1 MTADSRENHDH
12 SRLIFVLCLLAAL
25 LVWPT
30 QHFIETHNVIDD
42 EDPDI
47 LLFGSP
53 RFVKKLALGYDGLLA
68 DFYWMRTIQY
78 YGRFDEADR
87 RKVRYGNLYTLLDI
101 TTTLNPYHIDAY
113 RHGSFFL
120 AAEDPIGAGQPE
132 EAMKLLDKGMLGNP
146 EEWLFLYDKGFIY
159 YWYLQNF
166 EAAGETWLRAAKI
179 PGAPEWLPGL
189 AAASVSRGGELNL
202 AIALWQERYLQT
214 TRETERET
222 AKNRLISFKVAQDMW
237 GWQSLAEKYKE
248 ENGAYP
254 VSLEILAAEHGL
266 RYSLTDP
273 FEMPYQY
280 DPQTGKVALGNDTE
294 VHYLTVP
301 DIYIDTLVNAAPL
314 TNILPQP

>member
-1 MTADSRENHDH
+1 MTADSRKNHGH
-12 SRLIFVLCLLAAL
+12 ANFIYILCLIAAL

-30 QHFIETHNVIDD
+30 QHFIETHNVSDG

-53 RFVKKLALGYDGLLA
+53 RLVKKMALGYDELLA

-87 RKVRYGNLYTLLDI
+87 RKVRYGNLHTLLDI
-101 TTTLNPYHIDAY
+101 TTTLDPYYMDAY

-120 AAEDPIGAGQPE
+120 ASEDPIGAGKPE
-132 EAMKLLDKGMLGNP
+132 EALKLLDKGLLNNP
-146 EEWLFLYDKGFIY
+146 EEWQFLYDKGFIY
-159 YWYLQNF
+159 YWYLQDF
-166 EAAGETWLRAAKI
+166 VAAGETWLQAAAI
-179 PGAPEWLPGL
+179 PGAPDWFEGL
-189 AAASVSRGGELNL
+189 ATTSISRGGELNL
-202 AIALWQERYLQT
+202 AIALWQERYLQS

-222 AKNRLISFKVAQDMW
+222 AKNRLISFKVAQDIW
-237 GWQSLAEKYKE
+237 GWQALAEKYKE
-248 ENGAYP
+248 EKGAYP
-254 VSLEILAAEHGL
+254 QSLKILAAEHGL

-273 FEMPYQY
+273 QGMPYQY
-280 DPQTGKVALGNDTE
+280 DPQTGKVALGADSV

-314 TNILPQP
+314 TNILP